1 MKVFKKQISITL
13 DAPVLK
19 EIRMQAQKTNR
30 TLSGY
35 INFILKTHIES
46 QCKDTE

>member
-19 EIRMQAQKTNR
+19 EIRLLAQKTDR

-35 INFILKTHIES
+35 INSVLKAHIES
-46 QCKDTE
+46 QRKDAE